1 MRLMKLLER
10 RKIHEKETEGSKADA
25 CGDTVSVLYCGTF
38 SVLYSFCGNQINLSC
53 HWIRTGGG
61 VEFFFDRDGRSSDLH
76 LLFRKTFLWICVCVR
91 IFRRCRV
98 RRLFLDLD
106 EMFIKKRNQPFLKS
120 WSTDFRKSNISYW
133 P

>member
-91 IFRRCRV
+91 IFRCTKAFPGSGRNV
-98 RRLFLDLD
+98 
-106 EMFIKKRNQPFLKS
+106 FIKKRNQPFLKS